1 MKIKDILG
9 EDGITVQSVTGDKAK
24 LSNGTEIDAKTLTPD
39 SAHPGQ
45 LTMPQMDPA
54 AIKPGAMVNQG
65 EQSEDM
71 DNDPLAQQYVQ
82 QINQFM
88 QQATEPWEKAQ
99 LQARLKAV
107 QDGQVPRSANGGAIK
122 QLPPSEWEA
131 NLAKTAPSTLVR
143 MLGVFGTS
151 AYSPE
156 YLKQHNMLSRGLDH
170 IGLEEADLTEKKHK
184 DTMAQGGSDIG
195 GDNGGDKGDD
205 FIDDVK
211 DKGYERK
218 NRNPGSG
225 NRGPISGG
233 KLKETDELYKW
244 LTIAGL
250 K

>member
-9 EDGITVQSVTGDKAK
+9 EDGVEIKQGAAAITT
-24 LSNGTEIDAKTLTPD
+24 NGGKDTLGM
-39 SAHPGQ
+39 AA
-45 LTMPQMDPA
+45 DPA
-54 AIKPGAMVNQG
+54 TATAVKAMVDSGKLNFGDQNAQQRSMG
-65 EQSEDM
+65 EETPA
-71 DNDPLAQQYVQ
+71 DPIAQQYVQ

-99 LQARLKAV
+99 LQARLQAV
-107 QDGQVPRSANGGAIK
+107 QDGQVPHAANGGPIK
-122 QLPPSEWEA
+122 QLPPREWEA
-131 NLAKTAPSTLVR
+131 NLAKTSPSTLTR

-156 YLKQHNMLSRGLDH
+156 YLKQHNMLSRGLDYV
-170 IGLEEADLTEKKHK
+170 GLEEADLTEKKHK
-184 DTMAQGGSDIG
+184 DTMAQGGGDIG
-195 GDNGGDKGDD
+195 GKSGGDMTDD

-225 NRGPISGG
+225 NRGPISGD

-244 LTIAGL
+244 LTIAGI